1 MRTDTATLGSWTGV
15 YGAQGYAL
23 VNDATSLPAYAQ
35 VTVAGPTPYTW
46 SGASSDLR
54 ALHRAAG
61 GWRLAATWYQ
71 LQAFS
76 VTVRLTDGQSH
87 RIALYAVDWDRVGR
101 QQRLD
106 VRDAVTG
113 TLLDTRT
120 LSAFGGGQ
128 IPRLAGDRARDH
140 HPDEAGRAE
149 CHSEW
154 PLHRLDP
161 VHICPR

>member
-1 MRTDTATLGSWTGV
+1 MAESADQWRSSAITATGGGTAATFVRTDTATLGSWTGV

-46 SGASSDLR
+46 SRASSNCERCTVPL
-54 ALHRAAG
+54 AAG
-61 GWRLAATWYQ
+61 ACAATWYQ

-87 RIALYAVDWDRVGR
+87 RITLYAVDWDRIR
-101 QQRLD
+101 QQQRLN
-106 VRDAVTG
+106 VPNAVTG

-120 LSAFGGGQ
+120 LSAFGGGR
-128 IPRLAGDRARDH
+128 IPSS
-140 HPDEAGRAE
+140 GR
-149 CHSEW
+149 
-154 PLHRLDP
+154 
-161 VHICPR
+161 